1 MTEITYKKLS
11 PVLLFV
17 YNRPWHTE
25 QTLKFLMSNEHAKEC
40 TLYIFSDGPVP
51 YATGEQ
57 KEKIE
62 EVRKI
67 VKSEKWCK
75 EVHITES
82 EKNKGLAVSIIEGVS
97 EVIHKH
103 DKVIVLE
110 DDLLTSKF
118 FLKYMNEAL
127 NFYENKP
134 SVFSISADR
143 PPYSLFKVPDD
154 YEYDVFVSLRSF
166 STGWATW
173 KDRWN
178 KVDWSLDYLD
188 NFLKRPEQVRA
199 FNRGGEDLT
208 NLLTLQRDHQID
220 SWAVRFTFAH
230 FVNHAVAIL
239 PCISYVD
246 NIGFDGTGI
255 HSGSDENNYRKEV
268 SKAIENPR
276 FPDCL
281 YEDRRIINAF
291 YSSFYPRKRPLW
303 KKAINRFSRML
314 GGQNLFVIKKK
325 VYCQ

>member
-1 MTEITYKKLS
+1 MAEATYKKLA

-25 QTLKFLMSNEHAKEC
+25 QTLKYLMNNELAGESKI
-40 TLYIFSDGPVP
+40 YIFCDGPKPDASV
-51 YATGEQ
+51 EE
-57 KEKIE
+57 KRKIE
-62 EVRKI
+62 EVRK
-67 VKSEKWCK
+67 VVRSEKWCK

-82 EKNKGLAVSIIEGVS
+82 DKNKGIAESIIEGVS

-110 DDLLTSKF
+110 DDLLTSSF

-127 NFYENKP
+127 DFYESRP

-143 PPYSLFKVPDD
+143 PPYNLFHIPND
-154 YEYDVFVSLRSF
+154 YTYDCFVSLRSF

-173 KDRWN
+173 KDRWD

-188 NFLKRPEQVRA
+188 DFLDKPEQVRA
-199 FNRGGEDLT
+199 FNRGGADLT
-208 NLLTLQRDHQID
+208 NLLVLQRNHQID

-239 PCISYVD
+239 PCISYID

-281 YEDRRIINAF
+281 YEDRWIINAF

-303 KKAINRFSRML
+303 KKAINRLSRLL